1 VKSDPSGELSDQ
13 GIDTEFIEAGGLR
26 FETLTSGDPG
36 SDRLA
41 LLLHGFPELAYSWR
55 YQIPLLARLGYRVWA
70 PNQRGYGRT
79 TRPTRR
85 GEYHLDRLLED
96 TAALIDASG
105 AKSVTL
111 IGHDWGG
118 IVAWFFALRAVRP
131 LDRFVVMNLPHPQRF
146 HEALQH
152 KAQRRRSRYTI
163 LFRTPWLAE
172 FLFRLGGAR
181 AIGEAFHSMAI
192 DKSRFP
198 PEVLD
203 VYKSAALEPGALTAM
218 LNWYRANAF
227 LSTFAEPLP
236 VLETPTLMIWGEQ
249 DTALGKEMTYQTDQ
263 LVRDFTLR
271 YLPDVSHW
279 VQQEAPE
286 AVNEILEAWL
296 TDREVPVFD
305 ASEEGPA

>member
-1 VKSDPSGELSDQ
+1 MTSNLTDR
-13 GIDTEFIEAGGLR
+13 GIATEFVEAGELR
-26 FETLTSGDPG
+26 FEMLTSGDPN
-36 SDRLA
+36 SERLA

-55 YQIPLLARLGYRVWA
+55 YQMPLLARLGYRVWA
-70 PNQRGYGRT
+70 PNQRGYGKT
-79 TRPTRR
+79 TRPKHRR
-85 GEYHLDRLLED
+85 DYHLDRLLAD
-96 TAALIDASG
+96 TAALIDVSG

-118 IVAWFFALRAVRP
+118 IVGWMFALRRIRA

-146 HEALQH
+146 YEALQQ
-152 KAQRRRSRYTI
+152 KAQRRRSRYATFFQI
-163 LFRTPWLAE
+163 PWLPE

-192 DKSRFP
+192 DKTRFP
-198 PEVLD
+198 PEVLN

-218 LNWYRANAF
+218 LNWYRANRF
-227 LSTFAEPLP
+227 PSTFGEATP
-236 VLETPTLMIWGEQ
+236 VLETPTLMIWGEE
-249 DTALGKEMTYQTDQ
+249 DTALGKEMTYQTDL

-296 TDREVPVFD
+296 TGQQVPREPDRP
-305 ASEEGPA
+305 PTPPR